1 MGVTIPRGNN
11 PPKKNQ
17 RRKSGIAKGTHINK
31 KGQVVRNVGR
41 RQNPTKPTGGPRY

>member
-1 MGVTIPRGNN
+1 LPIIPRGNV

-31 KGQVVRNVGR
+31 AGQVVRNTGK
-41 RQNPTKPTGGPRY
+41 RQNSSKQRGTGNY